1 MKFKTASDRRDFAY
15 SCLTPE
21 VRRLYTG
28 AINDSNVQVLAERQR
43 YAQQY
48 SFADDDRRGMSG
60 EIRAKLFRNLRT
72 AFASFGYSKFR
83 NVNGYFYHQLHKS
96 HLIRIVK
103 SEIFDTPIRTPSVLE
118 VYHNP
123 ELPLVYE
130 DDEEVDPAF
139 GDLFPL
145 QGRFAVREDN
155 TISEFCFVDQ
165 EGDAVYSSES
175 LDLSL
180 RVVSLF
186 NDEPKNAKKNPF
198 TWKGDNNRND
208 KSGLGES

>member
-1 MKFKTASDRRDFAY
+1 MKFKTASERRDYAY
-15 SCLTPE
+15 SCLTSE
-21 VRRLYTG
+21 VRRLYAD
-28 AINDSNVQVLAERQR
+28 AIYYSNEQVLAERHR

-48 SFADDDRRGMSG
+48 SIADDDRRGMSG

-72 AFASFGYSKFR
+72 AFASCGYSKFR
-83 NVNGYFYHQLHKS
+83 PVNGYFYHQLHKS

-103 SEIFDTPIRTPSVLE
+103 SEIVDTAIRTSPVFE
-118 VYHNP
+118 AYHNL

-130 DDEEVDPAF
+130 DDEDIDPAF

-145 QGRFAVREDN
+145 QGRFAVRADN

-165 EGDAVYSSES
+165 ERDVVYSSES